1 MPELPLKA
9 AGAFQIAAIEIG
21 TALVHRAAGKEKNLL
36 IEDKIKEQ
44 QPAAPAKPKRG
55 QKLRSLWAQLQCI
68 GLLHRHRLRR
78 KTQNHVNDFGRR
90 LAQNPAVPA
99 VGEALY
105 ALGYSTEYVFVRA
118 GRTLASAVHHVL
130 SAGRELLMN
139 AAAMAFPG
147 AAQMFRDLFGPVVLF
162 FRGIGA
168 LFVHA
173 HRVRKEKGFAAACKA
188 SADFLTSGVRR
199 NLKMLPRMAMYV
211 LPVCALAVML
221 TVFRDTIRQPYAL
234 EVQVNG
240 QAVGY
245 VANEDVFNSARE
257 AVQERINYAGTDHA
271 QWTVEPTYT
280 VTVAHKT
287 MDENE
292 MADAILKSASDEI
305 SEGTALYLDGEL
317 TAVCSDG
324 ISLQSYLSS
333 LLEPYE
339 DPENVNMTVGFN
351 KEVTLENGI
360 YFNESFQDEADV
372 EQALS
377 GVQQQEKVYTVQAG
391 DTLWSIAQK
400 NDLTFKELCELNT
413 NFKGGALTETSNIQ
427 AGDELIVTKQ
437 EAMLEVRI
445 TKVEVWQEPIAYST
459 ETTKSNEY
467 TVGTK
472 KTVQTGEN
480 GIREVTA
487 QRVYNTDGVQL
498 SQKILSTEVIKEPV
512 TEKIVVGTKKVTNST
527 TYITGS
533 GQFIWPVPGYRY
545 CSRWYGGNHKGVDIC
560 AAAGTPIYASAGG
573 TVTKA
578 GYNKAGAGTGYG
590 YSIIISHGNGYTTV
604 YAHCLSLAV
613 HSGQTVKQGQLIGYV
628 GSTGRSSGNHCHFEI
643 RRNGS
648 YIAPQ
653 NVFNRSK
660 YK

>member
-1 MPELPLKA
+1 MHGIDRRRLSPAPLCALA
-9 AGAFQIAAIEIG
+9 A
-21 TALVHRAAGKEKNLL
+21 RKEKDLL
-36 IEDKIKEQ
+36 IEEKTKEQ
-44 QPAAPAKPKRG
+44 QPAAPRKPKRG

-68 GLLHRHRLRR
+68 GLLHRHRLHR
-78 KTQNHVNDFGRR
+78 KTQNHVNDFGRK
-90 LAQNPAVPA
+90 LAQYSAVP
-99 VGEALY
+99 VIGETLY

-118 GRTLASAVHHVL
+118 GRGIRGGWLWLWHAVTALLA
-130 SAGRELLMN
+130 N

-162 FRGIGA
+162 FRGCGA
-168 LFVHA
+168 LIVHA
-173 HRVRKEKGFAAACKA
+173 RRVRREKGFAEACRE
-188 SADFLTSGVRR
+188 SVHFLVSGVRR
-199 NLKMLPRMAMYV
+199 NLKTLPRMAMYV
-211 LPVCALAVML
+211 LPVCALAIMV
-221 TVFRDTIRQPYAL
+221 TVFNNTIRQPYAL
-234 EVQVNG
+234 EVQVDG
-240 QAVGY
+240 QTVGY

-271 QWTVEPTYT
+271 KWTVEPTYT

-287 MDENE
+287 LDENE
-292 MADAILKSASDEI
+292 MADAILKSASDQI

-317 TAVCSDG
+317 TAVCTDG
-324 ISLQSYLSS
+324 VSLQSYLSS

-339 DPENVNMTVGFN
+339 DPENSNVTVGFN

-360 YFNESFQDEADV
+360 YFNDSFQDEADV
-372 EQALS
+372 ENELS
-377 GVQQQEKVYTVQAG
+377 GVQQQEKIYTVQAG

-400 NDLTFKELCELNT
+400 NDLTFRELCELNT
-413 NFKGGALTETSNIQ
+413 SFKGGALTENSNIQ
-427 AGDELIVTKQ
+427 AGDQLIVTKQ

-445 TKVEVWQEPIAYST
+445 TKVETWQEEIPYST
-459 ETTKSNEY
+459 ETSKSSEY

-472 KTVQTGEN
+472 KTVQTGVN
-480 GIREVTA
+480 GLRQITA
-487 QRVYNTDGVQL
+487 QRVYNTDGIQL
-498 SQKILSTEVIKEPV
+498 SQKILSTEVVQEPV
-512 TEKIVVGTKKVTNST
+512 AEKIVEGTKKVTSST
-527 TYITGS
+527 AYITGS

-653 NVFNRSK
+653 NVFNRSR